1 METDRAS
8 GQSMLRRLQGLPGTS
23 SEQPARESRPEPP
36 PPQSLPLPP
45 QSLPPRPPLPPLQ
58 QHQSTGSGARQSA
71 QARLES
77 MLRRLPL
84 ALRAA
89 RTGRHS
95 GAADP
100 SALDQLEAT
109 PREGDAAATS
119 AANAQNERAQRA
131 QRAQRLSGA
140 IAGSIILDLLDGA
153 LRAGDNRQPPASEEA
168 IAKLV
173 RKPQIT
179 DGASCPVCLMDF
191 EECAECDQMMVMP
204 CGHCFHEHCLT
215 KWLRSHNTCPV
226 CRHAIEPISTMSTP
240 SFARMIQSWR
250 SENRAAAGDSEGSA
264 GASAGHLG
272 RLAQAVSS
280 NAADLRSGQPRMLHV
295 ALLQPMAD
303 TPAAAEEAAAAP
315 TGGQSGNDS
324 TEMPRV
330 IPAESETQFSH
341 LSVSEMKRRLTA
353 LGVNFSRARGRRVPH
368 PIFFICHTPCFGS
381 LHARCVSTFTT
392 RHALVALLR
401 QYSQQAQAAA
411 PASSP
416 PLQLQVPLQL
426 LPSPP
431 LTHPPYP
438 LPFTPRPL
446 TPHLPPPPYPSPYP
460 PRCRCT
466 CCRCKRFKSSCARSC
481 NHRLTTELRHRIPR
495 LYQTNPHS
503 CSTAKSCLM
512 DSGGFL
518 RVLLR
523 TPGGIAVKLRP
534 RETERIRVRMDAL
547 TRG

>member
-36 PPQSLPLPP
+36 PPQPLPLPP

-140 IAGSIILDLLDGA
+140 IAGAIILDLLDGA

-168 IAKLV
+168 IAKLI

-264 GASAGHLG
+264 GASAGNLG

-303 TPAAAEEAAAAP
+303 TPAAAEAAVAAP

-353 LGVNFSRARGRRVPH
+353 LGVNFSRARGR
-368 PIFFICHTPCFGS
+368 
-381 LHARCVSTFTT
+381 
-392 RHALVALLR
+392 
-401 QYSQQAQAAA
+401 
-411 PASSP
+411 
-416 PLQLQVPLQL
+416 
-426 LPSPP
+426 
-431 LTHPPYP
+431 
-438 LPFTPRPL
+438 
-446 TPHLPPPPYPSPYP
+446 
-460 PRCRCT
+460 
-466 CCRCKRFKSSCARSC
+466 
-481 NHRLTTELRHRIPR
+481 
-495 LYQTNPHS
+495 
-503 CSTAKSCLM
+503 
-512 DSGGFL
+512 
-518 RVLLR
+518 
-523 TPGGIAVKLRP
+523 
-534 RETERIRVRMDAL
+534 
-547 TRG
+547 